1 MKNLFAVAL
10 LLICFTSQAQWTQV
24 GQDIDGEAAKN
35 YSGSS
40 VSLSSDGSVVAIGAP
55 FNAGNGTNAGHVRVY
70 QNSSGTWTQIGQDID
85 GEAAGDGSGY
95 SMSLS
100 SDGSVVAIGAP
111 YNNGNGNG
119 SGHVRVYENMSG
131 TWTQI
136 GQDID
141 GEAAFDFSG
150 WRSVSLSSDGTV
162 VAIGAPYNA
171 GNGNGPYS
179 GHVRVYKNMSGT
191 WTQIGQDIDGETAY
205 DVSGWSVS
213 LSSDGTVVAIGAPNN
228 NNVNGIG
235 AGHVRVYENMSG
247 TWTQLGQDI
256 DGETAYDAS
265 GSSVSL
271 SSDGT
276 VVAIGA
282 PNNDENGSW
291 AGHVRVYQNSNG
303 TWTQLG
309 QDIDGEAAYNA
320 SGWSVSLSSDGS
332 VVAIGAPDHIYTQS
346 VNNTGS
352 GYVRVYRNIRGTWT
366 KIEQDINGEAADDQ
380 SGYSVSLSSNG
391 TVVAIG
397 APYNDNVN
405 GIDAGHVRVFTGSG
419 TTGSCNKVQICHIP
433 PGNPGNPQTICVSQN
448 AVPAHLAHGDYL
460 GACMGSNKTG
470 MAEEHIENLQV
481 SVLPNPFTDHATIS
495 VLLSSDANVEIS
507 IYSISGL
514 KVNTLHSGNLSQGD
528 HTFVWKGDDNTGS
541 RVSKGM
547 YILQINQGGIIKH
560 HKLIKY

>member
-10 LLICFTSQAQWTQV
+10 LLICFTALGQWTQV
-24 GQDIDGEAAKN
+24 GQDIDGEAARDQ
-35 YSGSS
+35 SGSS
-40 VSLSSDGSVVAIGAP
+40 VSLSSDGSVVAIGANW
-55 FNAGNGTNAGHVRVY
+55 NAGNGTNAGHVRVY
-70 QNSSGTWTQIGQDID
+70 QNSSGAWTQIGQDID
-85 GEAAGDGSGY
+85 GEATYDHSGR
-95 SMSLS
+95 SVSLS

-111 YNNGNGNG
+111 SNDNVNGIHA
-119 SGHVRVYENMSG
+119 GHVRVYENMSG

-141 GEAAFDFSG
+141 GETAYDHSG
-150 WRSVSLSSDGTV
+150 YSVSLSSDGTV

-179 GHVRVYKNMSGT
+179 GHVRVYENMSGT

-213 LSSDGTVVAIGAPNN
+213 LSSDGTVVAIGAPGND
-228 NNVNGIG
+228 VNGIG

-247 TWTQLGQDI
+247 TWTQIGQDI
-256 DGETAYDAS
+256 DGETAYNES

-282 PNNDENGSW
+282 PNNDGNGSW

-303 TWTQLG
+303 TWTQIG
-309 QDIDGEAAYNA
+309 QDIYGEAAYNA

-332 VVAIGAPDHIYTQS
+332 VVAIGAPDNIYTQY

-366 KIEQDINGEAADDQ
+366 KIEQDIDGEAAYDA
-380 SGYSVSLSSNG
+380 SGSSVSLSSDG

-397 APYNDNVN
+397 APSNDNVN
-405 GIDAGHVRVFTGSG
+405 GIDAGHVRVFTSSG
-419 TTGSCNKVQICHIP
+419 TTGSCNKVEICHIP
-433 PGNPGNPQTICVSQN
+433 PGNPNNPQTICVSQN